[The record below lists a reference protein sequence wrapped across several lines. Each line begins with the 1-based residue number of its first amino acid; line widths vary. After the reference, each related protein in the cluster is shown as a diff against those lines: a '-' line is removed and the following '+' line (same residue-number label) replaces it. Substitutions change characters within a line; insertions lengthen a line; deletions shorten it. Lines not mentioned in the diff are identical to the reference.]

1 MPVSAAF
8 SLPRAGSGFSG
19 LGVSQMMMG
28 VGGNARELRETAAA
42 AAAAQDDDDDA
53 VDDCREGIARLK

>member
-1 MPVSAAF
+1 
-8 SLPRAGSGFSG
+8 
-19 LGVSQMMMG
+19 MMG